1 MNKNLDYRAIGLSR
15 QSEPVILTSLNRL
28 TSFITLYGAGLHSSS
43 EVTKPSCPYNNR
55 FFQVSYP
62 LNPMSHE

>member
-28 TSFITLYGAGLHSSS
+28 TSFITLYGAGLHSSG
-43 EVTKPSCPYNNR
+43 EVLKTEHTHPIR
-55 FFQVSYP
+55 TV
-62 LNPMSHE
+62 

>member
-28 TSFITLYGAGLHSSS
+28 TSFTTLYGSELHFSGG
-43 EVTKPSCPYNNR
+43 VTKSSCPYNNS

-62 LNPMSHE
+62 LNPMRHE